1 MRNNV
6 TMGIVGIEANLGYS
20 ITLSA
25 RNSVEFGTLMP
36 SVLAV
41 LSFTASSN
49 LRSLARRST

>member
-36 SVLAV
+36 MTGSRLI
-41 LSFTASSN
+41 L
-49 LRSLARRST
+49 